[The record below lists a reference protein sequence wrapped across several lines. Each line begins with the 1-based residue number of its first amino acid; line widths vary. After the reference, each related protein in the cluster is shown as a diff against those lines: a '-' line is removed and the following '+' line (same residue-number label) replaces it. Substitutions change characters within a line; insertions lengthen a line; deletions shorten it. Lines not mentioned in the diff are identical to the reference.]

1 MNNKVKELLL
11 QKEAL
16 KRDIESGGFDEVES
30 SIAEQNLQDLVQEL
44 EEVISNENKRMFVA
58 NISSVEDMDGK
69 FSNNKGWKLKRKL
82 APKENSLDAAV
93 AMKNKNGTLITD
105 RTQLEKM
112 YVEFYQ
118 DRMTPNKITPGLENL
133 EHHKEEHFNL

>member
-1 MNNKVKELLL
+1 MSDLGIKVST
-11 QKEAL
+11 
-16 KRDIESGGFDEVES
+16 ESGYNFLCLLDICYVGDNQ
-30 SIAEQNLQDLVQEL
+30 I
-44 EEVISNENKRMFVA
+44 
-58 NISSVEDMDGK
+58 NIR
-69 FSNNKGWKLKRKL
+69 WKLKRKL

-118 DRMTPNKITPGLENL
+118 DRMAPNQITPGLENL
-133 EHHKEEHFNL
+133 EHHKEELFNLRMILAEGRKVS